1 MHTTVQTAM
10 KMSRVAMRDWAIPN
24 GSAAANRRP
33 SSAQGGESPS
43 RRPSGYTHASRA
55 MPATSAGMRQ
65 PKERLPNRRMPAAM
79 AILPISGCG
88 QETSSPA
95 AQRYCPCV
103 PVRLSTIALA
113 SLA

>member
-10 KMSRVAMRDWAIPN
+10 KMSSVAMRDMAMPN
-24 GSAAANRRP
+24 GSAAAK
-33 SSAQGGESPS
+33 SSASRAHGGERPS
-43 RRPSGYTHASRA
+43 RRASGYTQARRA
-55 MPATSAGMRQ
+55 TPATTAGMRQ
-65 PKERLPNRRMPAAM
+65 PKARSPNSRMPAAI

-95 AQRYCPCV
+95 AQRYWPWV
-103 PVRLSTIALA
+103 PTRLSTIALA